1 MLELRGI
8 TKAYTTASL
17 TQVALDSVDLAFRD
31 NEFVAILGQSGSGKT
46 TMLNIVGGLDHFDSG
61 DLVIDSISTKDYR
74 DRDWDAYRNNRI
86 GFVFQS
92 YNLIPHQS
100 VLGNVELALT
110 LSGVSPKE
118 RKRRALD
125 ALERVGLAEHV
136 GKRPSQLSG
145 GQMQRVAIARALIND
160 PEIVLADE
168 PTGALDSK
176 TSVQVMDLL
185 REVARDRLV
194 IMVTHNPELAER
206 YATRIV
212 ELADGKILSDSR
224 PFIPGAKD
232 RREGRAA
239 KRTSMSPLTALS
251 LSGKNLLTKKGRT
264 LMTSFAG
271 SIGII
276 GIAAILALANGVN
289 AYIAATEEDA
299 LTSYPLSITE
309 SGVDMS
315 AMMESAVRD
324 AQAVSAQSGKVAA
337 RPAFAAMAQSRSKND
352 LASLKTYFDA
362 DGGRIFDHV
371 AAIEY
376 AYGAKP
382 LVYREDTSKGIV
394 RLNPDQAFSTLS
406 TASRVSPFSSYIQM
420 DAFTQLPANAKLYED
435 AYTVLAGS
443 WPKDA
448 HDLVLVVD
456 SDRAMSDLLEYTLG
470 LKDHA
475 ELDELMESYYS
486 GAGGPGRAAED
497 ASGDEGGT
505 DDAVANYDYDSI
517 LGTSFSLVPASSL
530 YTYDSEHAV
539 WVDRSEDRSYMT
551 EQIAKG
557 QTLTVT
563 GIVAAKEADTT
574 IIGQGLA
581 YTHELTE
588 EVMRSAA
595 SSDIVKAQIADPLT
609 DVFTGK
615 RFDELD
621 DATKPGFDLSSLFTI
636 DPNAL
641 RTAFRVDPNALQM
654 DLSGLDLSGLDLS
667 AIDPGAFSISGLD
680 LASLGNI
687 DLSSA
692 IDPSA
697 IVPADLDLAGLAAR
711 YPELGEIDWAS
722 IVSKALSEGAIPPT
736 AGQALAGTSAEIIQ
750 GFLDYYAAHSD
761 TDGDGAPDADPLGLA
776 TAYISSPEV
785 RARLEEALDSGEVVN
800 AEVLSA
806 KLATALGEDRAL
818 REVASRASAE
828 LAESIGRS
836 LATQL
841 ATALSSQI
849 SQMISDSLSQTMA
862 KAMSQMMTQ
871 IQNAIALQMERAM
884 GGFASSLASAFTVDE
899 SAFAQAFRT
908 NTDPEDL
915 QRLLSTMMST
925 TPTTYD
931 TNLTKLGWADPGAP
945 SQINIYPTTFA
956 DKDAVKAIIE
966 GYNEAATAAGD
977 EARVVAYTDMVGL
990 LMSSV
995 TRIIDIIKW
1004 MLIAFV
1010 SISLVVSSIMIAI
1023 ITLISVLER
1032 KKEIGILR
1040 SIGASKKDISRVFN
1054 AETFIVGLLAG
1065 LIGVGITLVL
1075 TLIANV
1081 IVEAKLE
1088 VADIAQLPVSAGAIL
1103 IAVSII
1109 LTLIAGLLPARKAA
1123 KEDPVE
1129 ALRSE

>member
-8 TKAYTTASL
+8 TKSYTTASL

-46 TMLNIVGGLDHFDSG
+46 TMLNIIGGLDHFDSG
-61 DLVIDSISTKDYR
+61 DLVIDSIPTKDYR

-324 AQAVSAQSGKVAA
+324 ARAVSAQSGKVAA

-539 WVDRSEDRSYMT
+539 WVDRSEDRTYMA

-563 GIVAAKEADTT
+563 GIVAAKESDTA

-581 YTHELTE
+581 YTPELTE

-595 SSDIVKAQIADPLT
+595 SADIVKAQIADPLT

-621 DATKPGFDLSSLFTI
+621 DTTKSGFDLTSLFTI

-641 RTAFRVDPNALQM
+641 QAAFRVDPSALQM

-667 AIDPGAFSISGLD
+667 AIDPGGFSILGLD
-680 LASLGNI
+680 LASLGNM

-697 IVPADLDLAGLAAR
+697 IAPADLDLAALAAR

-722 IVSKALSEGAIPPT
+722 IVSKALAEGAISPT
-736 AGQALAGTSAEIIQ
+736 AGQALAGTSAEIVQ

-761 TDGDGAPDADPLGLA
+761 TDGDGAPDADPMGLA
-776 TAYISSPEV
+776 TAYITSPEV
-785 RARLEEALDSGEVVN
+785 SARLKEALESGEVVN
-800 AEVLSA
+800 TEVLSA
-806 KLATALGEDRAL
+806 NLAAALGEDRAL
-818 REVASRASAE
+818 GEVASRASAE
-828 LAESIGRS
+828 LAETIGRS

-841 ATALSSQI
+841 STALSSQI
-849 SQMISDSLSQTMA
+849 SQMISDSLSRTMA

-871 IQNAIALQMERAM
+871 LQNAIALQMERAM
-884 GGFASSLASAFTVDE
+884 GGFASSLASAFTIDE
-899 SAFAQAFRT
+899 SAFANAFRT

-931 TNLTKLGWADPGAP
+931 TNLAKLGWADPGAP

-977 EARVVAYTDMVGL
+977 EARVIAYTDMVGL

-995 TRIIDIIKW
+995 TSIIDIIKW

-1040 SIGASKKDISRVFN
+1040 SIGASKKDVSRVFN

-1065 LIGVGITLVL
+1065 LIGVGITLIL

-1081 IVEAKLE
+1081 VVEAKLE

-1103 IAVSII
+1103 IAVSVV

>member
-324 AQAVSAQSGKVAA
+324 AQTVSAQSGKVAA

-420 DAFTQLPANAKLYED
+420 DAFTQLPANAQLYED

-539 WVDRSEDRSYMT
+539 WVDRSEDRSYMS

-581 YTHELTE
+581 YTPELTE

-654 DLSGLDLSGLDLS
+654 DLSGLDLSALDLS
-667 AIDPGAFSISGLD
+667 AIDPGAFSMPGLD
-680 LASLGNI
+680 LSALGNT

-692 IDPSA
+692 IDPSTIA
-697 IVPADLDLAGLAAR
+697 PADLDLAGLAAR

-931 TNLTKLGWADPGAP
+931 TNLTKLGWADPDAP

-966 GYNEAATAAGD
+966 VYNEAATAAGD
-977 EARVVAYTDMVGL
+977 GARVVAYTDMVGL

>member
-1 MLELRGI
+1 
-8 TKAYTTASL
+8 
-17 TQVALDSVDLAFRD
+17 
-31 NEFVAILGQSGSGKT
+31 
-46 TMLNIVGGLDHFDSG
+46 
-61 DLVIDSISTKDYR
+61 
-74 DRDWDAYRNNRI
+74 
-86 GFVFQS
+86 
-92 YNLIPHQS
+92 
-100 VLGNVELALT
+100 
-110 LSGVSPKE
+110 
-118 RKRRALD
+118 
-125 ALERVGLAEHV
+125 
-136 GKRPSQLSG
+136 
-145 GQMQRVAIARALIND
+145 
-160 PEIVLADE
+160 
-168 PTGALDSK
+168 
-176 TSVQVMDLL
+176 
-185 REVARDRLV
+185 
-194 IMVTHNPELAER
+194 
-206 YATRIV
+206 
-212 ELADGKILSDSR
+212 
-224 PFIPGAKD
+224 
-232 RREGRAA
+232 
-239 KRTSMSPLTALS
+239 
-251 LSGKNLLTKKGRT
+251 
-264 LMTSFAG
+264 
-271 SIGII
+271 
-276 GIAAILALANGVN
+276 
-289 AYIAATEEDA
+289 
-299 LTSYPLSITE
+299 
-309 SGVDMS
+309 
-315 AMMESAVRD
+315 
-324 AQAVSAQSGKVAA
+324 
-337 RPAFAAMAQSRSKND
+337 
-352 LASLKTYFDA
+352 
-362 DGGRIFDHV
+362 
-371 AAIEY
+371 
-376 AYGAKP
+376 
-382 LVYREDTSKGIV
+382 
-394 RLNPDQAFSTLS
+394 
-406 TASRVSPFSSYIQM
+406 
-420 DAFTQLPANAKLYED
+420 
-435 AYTVLAGS
+435 
-443 WPKDA
+443 
-448 HDLVLVVD
+448 
-456 SDRAMSDLLEYTLG
+456 
-470 LKDHA
+470 
-475 ELDELMESYYS
+475 
-486 GAGGPGRAAED
+486 
-497 ASGDEGGT
+497 
-505 DDAVANYDYDSI
+505 
-517 LGTSFSLVPASSL
+517 
-530 YTYDSEHAV
+530 
-539 WVDRSEDRSYMT
+539 
-551 EQIAKG
+551 
-557 QTLTVT
+557 
-563 GIVAAKEADTT
+563 
-574 IIGQGLA
+574 
-581 YTHELTE
+581 
-588 EVMRSAA
+588 
-595 SSDIVKAQIADPLT
+595 
-609 DVFTGK
+609 
-615 RFDELD
+615 
-621 DATKPGFDLSSLFTI
+621 
-636 DPNAL
+636 
-641 RTAFRVDPNALQM
+641 M
-654 DLSGLDLSGLDLS
+654 DLSGLDLSALDLS
-667 AIDPGAFSISGLD
+667 AIDPGAFSMPGLD
-680 LASLGNI
+680 LSALGNT

-697 IVPADLDLAGLAAR
+697 IAPADLDLAGLAAR

-800 AEVLSA
+800 TEVLSA